1 MSHSASPPPGA
12 APMNAT
18 WADVF
23 RGGVVAWGVFVG
35 LMLIAFAIAGIVAD
49 AVARA
54 DGVSVM
60 SSLSVLPLA
69 LVYTAFIG
77 GTASFLVTM
86 LGLPVAWLV
95 ARSLRHD
102 TSIARHVMVY
112 ALLGA
117 AVGCL
122 ALAVTAAFSGSLV
135 DVFFSAAAPVTILIC
150 ATSVVAG
157 WWRASRRIRAE
168 LEPGDPRSPIEFSE
182 G

>member
-1 MSHSASPPPGA
+1 MD
-12 APMNAT
+12 AT

-35 LMLIAFAIAGIVAD
+35 LMLVAFAIAGIVAD
-49 AVARA
+49 MVGRA

-86 LGLPVAWLV
+86 LGLPVAWLL
-95 ARSLRHD
+95 ARSLRHV
-102 TSIARHVMVY
+102 TSITRHVTVY

-122 ALAVTAAFSGSLV
+122 ALSVTATFSGSPA

-150 ATSVVAG
+150 ATSVVTG
-157 WWRASRRIRAE
+157 WWRASRRVRAG
-168 LEPGDPRSPIEFSE
+168 LEPGDPRSPIDLAAD
-182 G
+182 